1 MMVQTCNQ
9 IVHSNFVIVMRW
21 AVECGFHG
29 RLGAPTIAYISTL
42 WKFMALGFPFW
53 SRGRSFEYIQMINI
67 DENFNSFV
75 ETEEKLR
82 KTTKEIQQH
91 NSVP

>member
-1 MMVQTCNQ
+1 MYAM
-9 IVHSNFVIVMRW
+9 
-21 AVECGFHG
+21 A
-29 RLGAPTIAYISTL
+29 GAPNLPCKPHSTAHL
-42 WKFMALGFPFW
+42 ITNVEAGMHNSVAGRTRSKNWVFPFW

-82 KTTKEIQQH
+82 KTTKEIQQD